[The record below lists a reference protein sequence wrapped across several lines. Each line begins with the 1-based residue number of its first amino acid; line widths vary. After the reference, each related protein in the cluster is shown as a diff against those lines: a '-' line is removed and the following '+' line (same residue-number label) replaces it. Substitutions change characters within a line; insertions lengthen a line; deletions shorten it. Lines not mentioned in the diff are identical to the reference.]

1 MFLPQAKHSAD
12 CSVSG
17 VRNNRTMTDRGEAA
31 YYCYIVQ
38 CADRTFYTGW
48 TTDPQRR
55 ARQHNNGVGAK
66 YTRTHRP
73 VTLVYLEELPGRS
86 EAMKREHAIKRMS
99 RSRKEALILS
109 HPITDKSE
117 NE

>member
-1 MFLPQAKHSAD
+1 MFPPLAKHSAD
-12 CSVSG
+12 CSDSG
-17 VRNNRTMTDRGEAA
+17 ARNNKAMAARGETS

-38 CADRTFYTGW
+38 CSDKTFYTGW

-55 ARQHNNGVGAK
+55 ARQHNSGIGAK

-86 EAMKREHAIKRMS
+86 EAMKRELAIKRMS

-109 HPITDKSE
+109 HPISGKSE

>member
-1 MFLPQAKHSAD
+1 MAA
-12 CSVSG
+12 
-17 VRNNRTMTDRGEAA
+17 RGETS

-55 ARQHNNGVGAK
+55 ARQHNNGTGAK

-86 EAMKREHAIKRMS
+86 EAMKREHAIKKMS
-99 RSRKEALILS
+99 RSRKEKLILA
-109 HPITDKSE
+109 HPVTG
-117 NE
+117 